1 MDGIE
6 NYTWLVLLGVGILI
20 LVGIPHAVS
29 GWAWVFRKNNERV
42 FADKQIMTAVI
53 NACHH
58 KYPSWLDRSI
68 EKVVETWLN
77 NGFETPHNQQHK
89 YAVNLYDT
97 LGARAKTGAAP
108 K

>member
-68 EKVVETWLN
+68 RQWSCGL
-77 NGFETPHNQQHK
+77 
-89 YAVNLYDT
+89 AVSLFSPFPLLFDD
-97 LGARAKTGAAP
+97 LLDGGSCQREFQCQRP
-108 K
+108 E